1 MFKFEKFDKDVNG
14 VIDIDEAS
22 GLPRRARRQACSQ
35 AIPANPS
42 ELLHDT
48 EPAAFG
54 SRCSQFAAGLL
65 PGLATQQYNECDVDK
80 SNALPAEKLD
90 EMLADFGMTNNSKT
104 LDLIKTGAWHASFL
118 TIILTQPR
126 ERLVSTPAN
135 TLAPLSARV

>member
-1 MFKFEKFDKDVNG
+1 M
-14 VIDIDEAS
+14 
-22 GLPRRARRQACSQ
+22 
-35 AIPANPS
+35 PS
-42 ELLHDT
+42 ELSPLHT
-48 EPAAFG
+48 GPAE